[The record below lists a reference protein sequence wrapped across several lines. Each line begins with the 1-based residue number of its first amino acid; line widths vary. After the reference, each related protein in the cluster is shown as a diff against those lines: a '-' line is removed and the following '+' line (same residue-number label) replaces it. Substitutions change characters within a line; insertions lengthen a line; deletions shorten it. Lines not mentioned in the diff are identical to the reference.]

1 MELSQTAFEQLRT
14 WIHEACGIYLHTG
27 KEYLVQQR
35 LGAMVKEEGCR
46 DFPSF
51 FQKLR
56 NSRDPLLKNRVIDAM
71 TTNETYFFRD
81 QHPFDTFY
89 NTLLPAMAL
98 KKKAGIKSKFRIWS
112 AGSSTGQEAYSLAML
127 IHEFC
132 TRTNHGL
139 SPNHFEILGTDISEP
154 VLEKAKKGIYSDL
167 EISRGL
173 SPERRSK
180 YFTKIS
186 ENRWQLSE
194 SIRGP
199 VRFQALN
206 FIENFPNLGAFDLI
220 LCRNV
225 LIYFDEATK
234 RRIFT
239 HFASILEADGH
250 LILGGSENIY
260 GISTAFRSK
269 KEGMTLLYEKM
280 NGSGLQTALPSAV
293 SRFYSSA

>member
-1 MELSQTAFEQLRT
+1 MELSQNAFDQLRT

-35 LGAMVKEEGCR
+35 LSAMVKEEGCR

-81 QHPFDTFY
+81 QHPFDTFF
-89 NTLLPAMAL
+89 NSLLPAMAL
-98 KKKAGIKSKFRIWS
+98 KKKAGVKSKFRIWS

-132 TRTNHGL
+132 SSATQPL
-139 SPNHFEILGTDISEP
+139 SSHSFEIIGTDISAP
-154 VLEKAKKGIYSDL
+154 VLDKARAGIYSDL

-173 SPERRSK
+173 SPERRNK
-180 YFTKIS
+180 YFSKIS
-186 ENRWQLSE
+186 ENKWQLSD
-194 SIRGP
+194 SIRNL
-199 VRFQALN
+199 VRFQTLN
-206 FIENFPNLGAFDLI
+206 FIDSFPNMGLFDLI

-234 RRIFT
+234 RRIFN
-239 HFASILEADGH
+239 HFASILDSDGH

-260 GISTAFRSK
+260 GISTAFKSK
-269 KEGMTLLYEKM
+269 KEGMTLIYEKI
-280 NGSGLQTALPSAV
+280 NGREPIAVQSSAV
-293 SRFYSSA
+293 ARSFFST